1 MLFGYFMLIQE
12 EMRMKFY
19 VGTSGWRY
27 FWNKEGSFKWF
38 VENSGLNAVELN
50 ASFYCFPFPNM
61 IRSWARN
68 GRSLRWSIK
77 VNRLITHQFKFGDK
91 ALELWRKFRNLFS
104 PMDELI
110 DFYLFQLPPFMTP
123 KYASRIER
131 FIEKVRLDERFA
143 LEVRNVEW
151 FNERWF
157 RWASCYGITWV
168 SVDSP
173 DLPREIL
180 STNGK
185 VYVRMHG
192 RTSWYNHVYTDEELS
207 DVLLRILL
215 IKPRKVYIFFNN
227 DHGMLVN
234 ARRALELYRK
244 INDQQM
250 KRE

>member
-1 MLFGYFMLIQE
+1 MWKLRRGRAVSPLLATLVLIAITVSACLFVYAQFS
-12 EMRMKFY
+12 
-19 VGTSGWRY
+19 GTLRRQHAR
-27 FWNKEGSFKWF
+27 
-38 VENSGLNAVELN
+38 VEVQVVDLEL
-50 ASFYCFPFPNM
+50 Y
-61 IRSWARN
+61 
-68 GRSLRWSIK
+68 
-77 VNRLITHQFKFGDK
+77 KFGDK

-168 SVDSP
+168 SIDSP